1 MYHKVKTK
9 PYRVQFSARTRDS
22 LSGDWGGGG
31 GEFDTEKHIVSLE
44 NARDT
49 DILMSVYLLPLDLY
63 NLPWFGF

>member
-9 PYRVQFSARTRDS
+9 PYGVQYSARTRDS
-22 LSGDWGGGG
+22 LLGDW
-31 GEFDTEKHIVSLE
+31 GEFDTEKHIFSLE